1 MEAFDRVERLMQRSE
16 QAVARLLALRPWQRL
31 FLSASRYDPGDFLG
45 SHRDEDSSSRAFARR
60 VAVIWHL
67 CGPRWRRRYG
77 GLFVDE
83 AAASGVDENGA
94 GATAPLTTPGPTS
107 HQATSQAD
115 AQPRSQAGP
124 GTRADAQP
132 GTEQAGA
139 PRPRPRPPRA
149 GTPPRD
155 APHAAPL
162 VPRHNALL
170 LFAVPRP
177 HHVTRVADDAPPRT
191 RLALYGW
198 VNHPRLPCYS
208 TIQAWRQQA
217 AKDAS
222 EHHYPIAALVLPAA
236 AGAQQDGGDP
246 PPQQQRMAATALT
259 LWATMAMLPALPTAW
274 RAEGGGPGGVD
285 FKTAG
290 TGMDAEVGLY
300 ARLSRTVAGELI
312 PASVVVMPSEGPDKC
327 TSPRVLVTTS
337 PSDGTVDV
345 PLPPLASICDVDA
358 NDDDGLV
365 AAATAWWAELLRRTT
380 AALPPSGGPPQH
392 TLLHVLASCA
402 P

>member
-1 MEAFDRVERLMQRSE
+1 MAQR
-16 QAVARLLALRPWQRL
+16 LALRPWQRL

-83 AAASGVDENGA
+83 AAASGVEVKGS
-94 GATAPLTTPGPTS
+94 GVVAPPSTPGLTPQ
-107 HQATSQAD
+107 QASSQAETR
-115 AQPRSQAGP
+115 PRSQVGP
-124 GTRADAQP
+124 GAQAEAQP
-132 GTEQAGA
+132 ETEQTGA
-139 PRPRPRPPRA
+139 PQSRP
-149 GTPPRD
+149 GTPPPD
-155 APHAAPL
+155 AAHATPL

-208 TIQAWRQQA
+208 TIQAWRQHATTA

-222 EHHYPIAALVLPAA
+222 ELQFPVAALVLPAA
-236 AGAQQDGGDP
+236 DTQYSDRQQQ
-246 PPQQQRMAATALT
+246 QQQRMAATALT
-259 LWATMAMLPALPTAW
+259 LFATMAMLPALPAAW
-274 RAEGGGPGGVD
+274 RAEGGCPGEEI
-285 FKTAG
+285 KAAG
-290 TGMDAEVGLY
+290 TGMEAEAGLY

-312 PASVVVMPSEGPDKC
+312 PASAVAVSESSDRC
-327 TSPRVLVTTS
+327 TAPRLVVTTS
-337 PSDGTVDV
+337 PSGRTIDV
-345 PLPPLASICDVDA
+345 PLPPSAFTCDASV

-365 AAATAWWAELLRRTT
+365 TAATAWWAELLRKTS
-380 AALPPSGGPPQH
+380 AALPSGGPPQH